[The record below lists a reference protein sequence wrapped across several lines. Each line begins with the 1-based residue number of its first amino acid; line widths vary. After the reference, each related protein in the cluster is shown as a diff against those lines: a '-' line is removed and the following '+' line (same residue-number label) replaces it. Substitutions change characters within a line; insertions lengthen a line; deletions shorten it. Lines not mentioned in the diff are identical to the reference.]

1 MDAIMPTSSLNWDEI
16 DTVMLDMD
24 GTILDL
30 AYDNWFWQE
39 HIPLEVARS
48 RNVEPDSIRGDLE
61 RQFEAAFGTLNW
73 YCLEHWSRELAL
85 DIVAHK
91 RASQHR
97 VTPLQGAVDAIEQR
111 RLQGQAI
118 WLVTNAHPLTLE
130 IKLEQTGIA
139 PLFDHLLSSHDFDA
153 PKEHPDFWQRLGE
166 RVPHDPARSLFVDD
180 SLRVRHAAR
189 SAGYRHVW
197 GIAKPDSRQP
207 AAALNDG
214 PAAESLAAI
223 LLS

>member
-1 MDAIMPTSSLNWDEI
+1 
-16 DTVMLDMD
+16 MLE
-24 GTILDL
+24 
-30 AYDNWFWQE
+30 Q
-39 HIPLEVARS
+39 VAR
-48 RNVEPDSIRGDLE
+48 RVPVFFEHVDQRGAVQ
-61 RQFEAAFGTLNW
+61 R
-73 YCLEHWSRELAL
+73 
-85 DIVAHK
+85 
-91 RASQHR
+91 RASQATER
-97 VTPLQGAVDAIEQR
+97 LRPAYARPAGIEQR